1 MADREDRSQAALG
14 GRSKT
19 RAGAGRMVAGMLIRA
34 ALAAVTLTAAGA
46 VRTELRAAALDVA
59 AESPGVSAPICFCV
73 APCVNVTGCVRANT
87 LPYYYLPGNTS
98 SGYFCNTFGKDA
110 TAQPADWPLTLQNKN
125 LSVNVDFRA
134 APNCDGTGTV
144 KVRLG
149 PKPACPSAASGLE
162 ACNQCGAIA
171 KQIGDI
177 GPDRGQCY
185 YGASSYSCTS
195 CVSELWDSF
204 SGRFVS
210 PYTGASVPTSAP
222 SASAPSAPSAPSA
235 AQSIA
240 ASVLATVVALAAATL
255 R

>member
-1 MADREDRSQAALG
+1 MGRHAQAG
-14 GRSKT
+14 GRANKT

-46 VRTELRAAALDVA
+46 VRTELRAAALNVA

-87 LPYYYLPGNTS
+87 LPYFYLPGNTS

-110 TAQPADWPLTLQNKN
+110 TFQPADWPLTLQNKN

-162 ACNQCGAIA
+162 ALNQCRAIA

-185 YGASSYSCTS
+185 SGASSYSCTS
-195 CVSELWDSF
+195 CVSERWDS
-204 SGRFVS
+204 SSKRFVT

-222 SASAPSAPSAPSA
+222 SSSAPSAPSA